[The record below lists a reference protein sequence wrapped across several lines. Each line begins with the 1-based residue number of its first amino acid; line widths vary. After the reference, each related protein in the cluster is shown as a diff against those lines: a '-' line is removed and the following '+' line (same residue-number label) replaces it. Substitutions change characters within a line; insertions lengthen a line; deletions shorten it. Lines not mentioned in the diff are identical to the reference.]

1 MRNLKVCGKEYESL
15 LAFYKSK
22 EWKKLRAAVLKLDH
36 YECQQCKAEG
46 RYSKAQTVHHVHHVK
61 DRPDLALTYMH
72 EGKRNLVSL
81 CRECHNLSQEA
92 DNFNIQRKLTVF
104 NVRTDTVLFQME
116 GAFALSTSDRG
127 ELEVTVQTGDNE
139 FKRHFIS
146 LPDEVAY
153 VMEDVSGADVD
164 KYHYEINFLPE
175 WGFKVT
181 HND

>member
-1 MRNLKVCGKEYESL
+1 MKKKLTACL
-15 LAFYKSK
+15 LA
-22 EWKKLRAAVLKLDH
+22 A
-36 YECQQCKAEG
+36 G
-46 RYSKAQTVHHVHHVK
+46 
-61 DRPDLALTYMH
+61 LALGVAGCT
-72 EGKRNLVSL
+72 EADQVR
-81 CRECHNLSQEA
+81 HNLSQEA

-116 GAFALSTSDRG
+116 GTFALSTSDRG
-127 ELEVTVQTGDNE
+127 ELEVTVQTGENE